1 MQFAAYLFYYRYV
14 AVDISMMYIY
24 QQLNSHHQFNES
36 TFCMKKIVAF
46 VMCLAIGAFAANTTI
61 IKMSTT
67 TSTENSG
74 LLKYL
79 LAEFSNDHPIT
90 IQVIAVGSGKALQ
103 LGENGDVD
111 IVFSHA
117 PKDEAALVQK
127 GAGVDYWKVMY
138 NDFVIVGPKIDK
150 GEIAKEKGVIAA
162 FKKIAASQVSF
173 ISRGDES
180 GTHKKEKELWQ
191 LCNVVPKGA
200 WYLEAGQGME
210 ACLFMAN
217 EKLGYTLTDR
227 GTLISVE
234 DKVQLTIVSEG
245 DSLMRNQYG
254 IMAVN
259 PQKHAHAK
267 YKEAKTF
274 IDWIVSEKGQKRIA
288 AFVLNDK
295 QLFFPNASR

>member
-1 MQFAAYLFYYRYV
+1 MKKAAVFILCLALLTFAAE
-14 AVDISMMYIY
+14 
-24 QQLNSHHQFNES
+24 NS
-36 TFCMKKIVAF
+36 
-46 VMCLAIGAFAANTTI
+46 I

-79 LAEFSNDHPIT
+79 LTEFSKDHSIT
-90 IQVIAVGSGKALQ
+90 VQVIAVGSGKALQ

-117 PKDEAALVQK
+117 PKDEAVLVQK

-138 NDFVIVGPKIDK
+138 NDFVIVGPDSDK
-150 GEIAKEKGVIAA
+150 VMIGKEKGVLAA
-162 FKKIAASQVSF
+162 FNKIATSQASF

-180 GTHKKEKELWQ
+180 GTHKKEKELWA
-191 LCNVVPKGA
+191 LCNITPKGA

-210 ACLFMAN
+210 ACLIMAN
-217 EKLGYTLTDR
+217 EKFAYTLTDR
-227 GTLISVE
+227 GTLIATES
-234 DKVQLTIVSEG
+234 KIQLKIIAEG

-259 PQKHAHAK
+259 PAKHALTK
-267 YKEAKTF
+267 YKEAKVF
-274 IDWIVSEKGQKRIA
+274 IDWIVSEKGQKLIA
-288 AFVLNDK
+288 AFVLSDK